1 MKTKTSE
8 CQLWDFVICKCFSCL
23 IYLKYVLFFPQK
35 ETCNASEDTSD
46 TVFIAFA
53 RVYSGTIKKGQQLY
67 VLGPKHDPAKALST
81 VSINLENS

>member
-1 MKTKTSE
+1 MS
-8 CQLWDFVICKCFSCL
+8 FFS
-23 IYLKYVLFFPQK
+23 PPK

-81 VSINLENS
+81 VSINLENSYCCVLNYIPSGIEYNIAAIAKY